1 MVQLWTLLHANI
13 SVCAHEWL
21 HLLSAPSRVSL
32 GALRLSQVLPLSQK
46 PRFLQSFQHTREDD
60 AKVRWGHRGDER
72 QQDQI
77 WEPDPRRRKPLFVW
91 LRGHICTPNSAFV
104 SEIPPHTFGLSEP
117 QQACRVLNTL
127 MFKNGRISFTVMVWK
142 RTPQLVKW
150 FSSDSALLCFGAGFR
165 VECSC

>member
-1 MVQLWTLLHANI
+1 MTSSPECSVSGFTRSSQTL
-13 SVCAHEWL
+13 SGSPTKSETSFSSK
-21 HLLSAPSRVSL
+21 LSAH
-32 GALRLSQVLPLSQK
+32 K
-46 PRFLQSFQHTREDD
+46 
-60 AKVRWGHRGDER
+60 
-72 QQDQI
+72 
-77 WEPDPRRRKPLFVW
+77 RRRCESTVRPPWGWKAAGPNLGTGPAAAKAFVW

-127 MFKNGRISFTVMVWK
+127 MFKNGRFSFTVMVWK